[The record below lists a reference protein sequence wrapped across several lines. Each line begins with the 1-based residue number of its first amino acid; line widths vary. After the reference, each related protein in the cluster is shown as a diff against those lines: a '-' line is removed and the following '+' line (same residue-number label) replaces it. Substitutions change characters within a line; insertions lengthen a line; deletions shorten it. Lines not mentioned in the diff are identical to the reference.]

1 MYILLFLLWVVLNAR
16 ITAEIVAFGLVISGA
31 IYWFMCRYLEY
42 SPKNDI
48 IFLKNLPRALVYLG
62 VLFVEIIKSS
72 LIAMKFVYSKKMDIQ
87 PQIVFFDVPLKSE
100 FLRTILANSI
110 TITPGTITVNVEDN
124 HFCVHALDY
133 SIAQGVENSVF
144 LKLLMEMEA
153 SFND

>member
-1 MYILLFLLWVVLNAR
+1 MYILLFLLWIVLNAR
-16 ITAEIVAFGLVISGA
+16 ITAEIIAFGLVISGA

-48 IFLKNLPRALVYLG
+48 IFLKNLPRAIVYLA

-110 TITPGTITVNVEDN
+110 TITPGTITVNVDDN

-133 SIAQGVENSVF
+133 SIEIGR
-144 LKLLMEMEA
+144 A
-153 SFND
+153 SCRERV

>member
-62 VLFVEIIKSS
+62 VLFVEII
-72 LIAMKFVYSKKMDIQ
+72 
-87 PQIVFFDVPLKSE
+87 
-100 FLRTILANSI
+100 
-110 TITPGTITVNVEDN
+110 
-124 HFCVHALDY
+124 
-133 SIAQGVENSVF
+133 
-144 LKLLMEMEA
+144 
-153 SFND
+153 

>member
-1 MYILLFLLWVVLNAR
+1 MYILLFLLWVILNAR
-16 ITAEIVAFGLVISGA
+16 ITAEIVAFGLVICGA
-31 IYWFMCRYLEY
+31 IYWFMCKHLEY

-48 IFLKNLPRALVYLG
+48 IFLKNLPRAVYYIG

-72 LIAMKFVYSKKMDIQ
+72 LIALKFVYSKKMDIQ

-110 TITPGTITVNVEDN
+110 TLTPGTITVNVEDN

-133 SIAQGVENSVF
+133 SIAEGVENSVF
-144 LKLLMEMEA
+144 LKILMEMEA
-153 SFND
+153 TFND

>member
-1 MYILLFLLWVVLNAR
+1 MYILLFLLWMVLNAK
-16 ITAEIVAFGLVISGA
+16 ITAEIIAFGIVISGA
-31 IYWFMCRYLEY
+31 IYWFMCKYLEY

-48 IFLKNLPRALVYLG
+48 IFLKNLPRAIVYLA
-62 VLFVEIIKSS
+62 VLFIEIIKSS

-110 TITPGTITVNVEDN
+110 TITPGTITVNVEEN

-133 SIAQGVENSVF
+133 SIAQGVEDSVF

-153 SFND
+153 SFDD

>member
-1 MYILLFLLWVVLNAR
+1 MYILLFLLWIVLNAR
-16 ITAEIVAFGLVISGA
+16 ITAEIIAFGLVISGA

-48 IFLKNLPRALVYLG
+48 IFLKNLPRAIVYLA

-110 TITPGTITVNVEDN
+110 TITPGTITVNVDDN

-133 SIAQGVENSVF
+133 SIAQGIENSVF

>member
-1 MYILLFLLWVVLNAR
+1 MYILLFLLWIVLNAR

-48 IFLKNLPRALVYLG
+48 IFLKNLPRAIVYLA

-110 TITPGTITVNVEDN
+110 TITPGTITVNVDDN

-133 SIAQGVENSVF
+133 SIAQGIENSVF

-153 SFND
+153 SFDD

>member
-1 MYILLFLLWVVLNAR
+1 MYILLFLLWVILNAR

-48 IFLKNLPRALVYLG
+48 IFLKNLPRAFVYLG

>member
-1 MYILLFLLWVVLNAR
+1 MYILLFLLWIVLNAR

-48 IFLKNLPRALVYLG
+48 IFLKNLPRAIVYLA

-110 TITPGTITVNVEDN
+110 TITPGTITVNVDDN

-133 SIAQGVENSVF
+133 SIAQGIENSVF

>member
-1 MYILLFLLWVVLNAR
+1 MYILLFLLWLVLNAR
-16 ITAEIVAFGLVISGA
+16 ITAEIVAFGLVICGA
-31 IYWFMCRYLEY
+31 IYWFMCRFLEY

-48 IFLKNLPRALVYLG
+48 IFLKNLPRAIVYLA

-72 LIAMKFVYSKKMDIQ
+72 LIAMKFVYSKKLDIQ

-133 SIAQGVENSVF
+133 SIAKGVEDSVF

-153 SFND
+153 TFDD

>member
-1 MYILLFLLWVVLNAR
+1 M
-16 ITAEIVAFGLVISGA
+16 AFGLVICGA
-31 IYWFMCRYLEY
+31 IYWFMCRFLEY

-48 IFLKNLPRALVYLG
+48 IFLKNLPRAIVYLA

-72 LIAMKFVYSKKMDIQ
+72 LIAMKFVYSKKLDIQ

-133 SIAQGVENSVF
+133 SIAKGVEDSVF

-153 SFND
+153 TFDD

>member
-1 MYILLFLLWVVLNAR
+1 MYILLFMLWMILNAR
-16 ITAEIVAFGLVISGA
+16 ITAETVAFGLVICGA
-31 IYWFMCRYLEY
+31 IYWFMCRFLEY

-48 IFLKNLPRALVYLG
+48 IFLKNLPRAIVYLA

-72 LIAMKFVYSKKMDIQ
+72 LIAMKFVYSKKLDIQ

-133 SIAQGVENSVF
+133 SIAKGVEDSVF

-153 SFND
+153 TFDD

>member
-1 MYILLFLLWVVLNAR
+1 MYILLFLLWIVLNAR
-16 ITAEIVAFGLVISGA
+16 ITAEIIAFGLVISGA

-48 IFLKNLPRALVYLG
+48 IFLKNLPRAIVYLA

-110 TITPGTITVNVEDN
+110 TITLGTITVNVDDN

-133 SIAQGVENSVF
+133 SIAQGIENSVF

>member
-1 MYILLFLLWVVLNAR
+1 MYILLFLLWMVLNAR
-16 ITAEIVAFGLVISGA
+16 ITAEIIAFGVVISGA
-31 IYWFMCRYLEY
+31 IYWFMCRFLEY

-48 IFLKNLPRALVYLG
+48 IFLKNLPRALVYLA

-87 PQIVFFDVPLKSE
+87 PQIVFFDVPLRSE

-133 SIAQGVENSVF
+133 SIAQGVEDSVF

>member
-16 ITAEIVAFGLVISGA
+16 ITVEIVAFGLVISGA

-133 SIAQGVENSVF
+133 SIAQGVEDSVF

>member
-1 MYILLFLLWVVLNAR
+1 MYILLFLLWIVLNAR

-48 IFLKNLPRALVYLG
+48 IFLKNLPRAVVYLA

-110 TITPGTITVNVEDN
+110 TITPGTITVNVDDN

-133 SIAQGVENSVF
+133 SIAQGIENSVF

-153 SFND
+153 SFDD